1 MVSAFVLGEVARRQ
15 GRYEEAVAA
24 YRRAVE
30 AQRLRRGLVV
40 RGVHAAMADA
50 LARLGQEPEAEKEF
64 LAEIETI
71 PQSREGR
78 TGLAM
83 LYRSQGRDAQA
94 RTVLEGVVTANP
106 RAGAEEYWTVVR
118 TFATLGDVSA
128 ARAWAGRGRAL
139 LSADPRL
146 R

>member
-1 MVSAFVLGEVARRQ
+1 VD
-15 GRYEEAVAA
+15 
-24 YRRAVE
+24 

-40 RGVHAAMADA
+40 RGVHVGLADA
-50 LARLGQEPEAEKEF
+50 LARLGQEAEAEKEF

-78 TGLAM
+78 TGLAI
-83 LYRSQGRDAQA
+83 LYRSQGRDAEA

-128 ARAWAGRGRAL
+128 ARAWAGRAHARFPGDR
-139 LSADPRL
+139 RFGGGG
-146 R
+146 